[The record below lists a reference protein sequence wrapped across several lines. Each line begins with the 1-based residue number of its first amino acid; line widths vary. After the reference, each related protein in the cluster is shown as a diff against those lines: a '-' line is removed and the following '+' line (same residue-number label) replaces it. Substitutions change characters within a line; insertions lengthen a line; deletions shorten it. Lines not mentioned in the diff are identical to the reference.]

1 MNPSFRFGAGGDRSL
16 RVSWGNSERVFR
28 RGRRQGG
35 NGNRSAVLA
44 VHPAA
49 EHPRPHSLNRLRC
62 ANAQKASPVAA
73 RARSNEINRS
83 SATGLTMPHPIQ
95 VPSEIVQKWQGVVD
109 LLAKLCTFLPP

>member
-44 VHPAA
+44 VRPAA
-49 EHPRPHSLNRLRC
+49 EHPRPHSLNRLRY
-62 ANAQKASPVAA
+62 ATRKRRLQLPQEHDPM
-73 RARSNEINRS
+73 RSI
-83 SATGLTMPHPIQ
+83 
-95 VPSEIVQKWQGVVD
+95 VPLRQD
-109 LLAKLCTFLPP
+109 